1 MARKSKPRLGRGL
14 SSLLATP
21 VAVTPTPE
29 APEAPETPD
38 AQPAD
43 ADRQTPEDPTKTH
56 PQQGGPPAPVPAPT
70 SDAAPTL
77 TYLQVQRVHPNP
89 YQPRDEIDLFSI
101 ESLADSIKQ
110 DGLMQPIVVRPNPD
124 NDTYQLV
131 AGERRWRAAQTAGL
145 DTLPAIVRTLSDR
158 ELAEWALI
166 ENVQR
171 EDLNPI
177 EQARAYRQLIDQ
189 FGLHHD
195 DVAQRIGID
204 RVTVTNALRLLDL
217 DADIQSAI
225 AEQRLS
231 AGHGR
236 ALLGLS
242 DLPSRAALAK
252 RAIAGG
258 WSVRMVEAAV
268 RRITQPAAA
277 TSPGSGGGVRS
288 AHIADLEEQIAAQL
302 QTKVAIKTGRRRGTG
317 TLCIDFYSLDQFDSF
332 IEKLGV
338 KVD

>member
-21 VAVTPTPE
+21 VAVTPAPESNETHPE
-29 APEAPETPD
+29 A
-38 AQPAD
+38 AD
-43 ADRQTPEDPTKTH
+43 PQTPEDTTETQQ
-56 PQQGGPPAPVPAPT
+56 QQGGHPAPMPT
-70 SDAAPTL
+70 PIPDAAPAL

-89 YQPRDEIDLFSI
+89 YQPRDEIDPISI
-101 ESLADSIKQ
+101 ESLAESIKQ

-131 AGERRWRAAQTAGL
+131 AGERRWRAAQAAGL
-145 DTLPAIVRTLSDR
+145 DALPAIVRTLSDR

-242 DLPSRAALAK
+242 DLPSRATLAK

-268 RRITQPAAA
+268 RRIVQPAAA
-277 TSPGSGGGVRS
+277 TSSSGSGGGVRS

-317 TLCIDFYSLDQFDSF
+317 TLCIGFYSLDQFDSF